1 MKIDITTLIA
11 VLCIAGI
18 EIFAIVYHVN
28 GQTLALALTC
38 IAGLGGYQ
46 LGVHRKK

>member
-1 MKIDITTLIA
+1 MKIDITTLVA
-11 VLCIAGI
+11 VLCIAVI

-28 GQTLALALTC
+28 GQVLALSLTC

-46 LGVHRKK
+46 IGSHRGK